1 MREFVD
7 TKSLSRPAFLSQKK
21 IKTEEDYNFEAMQ
34 KMKLFTFSPK
44 KCKVI

>member
-7 TKSLSRPAFLSQKK
+7 KKSLSRPAFLSQKK

-34 KMKLFTFSPK
+34 KMITRESAKDS
-44 KCKVI
+44 